1 MELTGEPF
9 AQTILIL
16 LMLTLFAGNLIQDL
30 ELSAGQ
36 LLKTYHMSDRLIF
49 RMATKNQ
56 FTWMMWTNVLTLK
69 TLLLLAPD
77 LKIIQQVET
86 TDWQIQKTLLRDQ
99 EPSKEFGVDWNI
111 SAKIRVISGDKLVIS
126 DLL

>member
-1 MELTGEPF
+1 M
-9 AQTILIL
+9 
-16 LMLTLFAGNLIQDL
+16 
-30 ELSAGQ
+30 
-36 LLKTYHMSDRLIF
+36 
-49 RMATKNQ
+49 
-56 FTWMMWTNVLTLK
+56 
-69 TLLLLAPD
+69 LLLAPD